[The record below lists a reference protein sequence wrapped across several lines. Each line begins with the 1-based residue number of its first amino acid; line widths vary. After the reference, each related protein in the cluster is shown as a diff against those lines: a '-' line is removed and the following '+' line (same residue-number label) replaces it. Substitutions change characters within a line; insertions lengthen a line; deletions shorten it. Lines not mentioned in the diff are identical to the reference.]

1 MTAPINDNPSSTD
14 NQIIL
19 SLSKDP
25 GPVTE
30 SARITSLDLIRGIA
44 VLGILLMNA
53 VSFRYGLAPYL
64 NLSAGG
70 SDTPI
75 DWAIGIFGEI
85 CIDQKFMALFS
96 LLFGAGILLFI
107 ERARQRE
114 KRPILLNLWRNAL
127 LLGIGILHSLI
138 WDGDVL
144 IVYSVSALFLIALS
158 KLPAKALIA
167 IGALVFLLS
176 IPNFLLMQ
184 YIADNSAAPLTGVW
198 EPAAQAPPATPSQP
212 QSDNPQAPTDTTPSQ
227 PTPPQSGNPQNL
239 PGTMLSLTLLGYFAR
254 GLGLILMGAGLY
266 RLGFMQGDLPPRTY
280 RRTAAIGLA
289 FGIPLAAAGAI
300 ITHLSDYSR
309 EIAFIGQIPNTAGTI
324 PAALGLMSLI
334 ILWHRQASA
343 APRLKQR
350 LQAAGRMALTNYLS
364 QTILGILIL
373 TIILDTVPINRAA
386 ILAFC
391 IAIWAL
397 QLWWSPAWLTRHRFG
412 PAEWLWRTATY
423 RRRQPLRRQP
433 APNRV

>member
-70 SDTPI
+70 SDTPL

-85 CIDQKFMALFS
+85 FIDQKFMALFS

-144 IVYSVSALFLIALS
+144 IVYAVSALFLIALS

-167 IGALVFLLS
+167 IGALIFLLS

-198 EPAAQAPPATPSQP
+198 EPTAQEPPPTPSQ
-212 QSDNPQAPTDTTPSQ
+212 
-227 PTPPQSGNPQNL
+227 PQSGNPQNL

-280 RRTAAIGLA
+280 RLTAAIGLTL
-289 FGIPLAAAGAI
+289 GLPLAAAGAI

>member
-1 MTAPINDNPSSTD
+1 MTAPSNDNPPINNNPSGSDNPSSTD
-14 NQIIL
+14 NPFIL

-70 SDTPI
+70 SDTPL

-144 IVYSVSALFLIALS
+144 IVYAISALFLIALS

-198 EPAAQAPPATPSQP
+198 EPAAQETPATPSQ
-212 QSDNPQAPTDTTPSQ
+212 
-227 PTPPQSGNPQNL
+227 PQSGNPQNL

-280 RRTAAIGLA
+280 RLTAAIGLA
-289 FGIPLAAAGAI
+289 FGLPLAAAGAA

-324 PAALGLMSLI
+324 PAALGIMSLI
-334 ILWHRQASA
+334 ILWHRQATA

-350 LQAAGRMALTNYLS
+350 LQAAGRMALTNYLT

-373 TIILDTVPINRAA
+373 TIILDAVPINRAA

>member
-1 MTAPINDNPSSTD
+1 MTAPINDNPSGTDNPSSND

-30 SARITSLDLIRGIA
+30 AARITSLDLIRGVA

-70 SDTPI
+70 SDTPL

-85 CIDQKFMALFS
+85 FIDQKFMALFS

-114 KRPILLNLWRNAL
+114 KRPILLNLWCNAL

-144 IVYSVSALFLIALS
+144 IVYAVSALFLITLS

-198 EPAAQAPPATPSQP
+198 EPVAQEPPATPSQP
-212 QSDNPQAPTDTTPSQ
+212 QSGT
-227 PTPPQSGNPQNL
+227 PQNL
-239 PGTMLSLTLLGYFAR
+239 PGTMLSLTLLGYFVR

-266 RLGFMQGDLPPRTY
+266 RPRLHARRSAPPNLPPDRRHRPSIRPPPRRRRSRHHPPKRLLPRNSLHRPNPQHRRHHPRRPRPNEPDHPMAPPSKRRPPKTPPPG
-280 RRTAAIGLA
+280 RRTNVYCS
-289 FGIPLAAAGAI
+289 
-300 ITHLSDYSR
+300 TC
-309 EIAFIGQIPNTAGTI
+309 
-324 PAALGLMSLI
+324 
-334 ILWHRQASA
+334 W
-343 APRLKQR
+343 
-350 LQAAGRMALTNYLS
+350 
-364 QTILGILIL
+364 
-373 TIILDTVPINRAA
+373 V
-386 ILAFC
+386 
-391 IAIWAL
+391 
-397 QLWWSPAWLTRHRFG
+397 
-412 PAEWLWRTATY
+412 
-423 RRRQPLRRQP
+423 
-433 APNRV
+433 V